1 MKTTPIAALAGMAL
15 ALTAHASLAHAQ
27 GIDAPLT
34 QFSPSTQPGLPN
46 PIVNTPGGPEIGVGG
61 TRSYEQLSGP
71 GGGGILTPNGNGT
84 STIISPSGPSQTV
97 PTPR

>member
-1 MKTTPIAALAGMAL
+1 MRTTFTAIFACALLASSAYGQGARAQVVDAPPSGSPQFTTP
-15 ALTAHASLAHAQ
+15 SL
-27 GIDAPLT
+27 
-34 QFSPSTQPGLPN
+34 PG
-46 PIVNTPGGPEIGVGG
+46 PIVDTPAGAEVVVGG

-84 STIISPSGPSQTV
+84 STIISPSGATQTV

>member
-1 MKTTPIAALAGMAL
+1 MKMTLIAALAGVAL
-15 ALTAHASLAHAQ
+15 APMAHAQ
-27 GIDAPLT
+27 GINGPLSQPSPLT
-34 QFSPSTQPGLPN
+34 APGLPN
-46 PIVNTPGGPEIGVGG
+46 PVVNTPGGTGVGVGG